1 MLGRIRKFSTTIF
14 AKIFLFIIAI
24 PFVFWGMGGLFSEGN
39 QNTIA
44 TISKDKISVKE
55 FINYINLNAPPESE
69 MNSAL
74 LEKILSKF
82 IGEKVIEKEIKT
94 LNIIISESY
103 LSKLIKNEKF
113 FKKENKFSRTE
124 YEKFLVV
131 NSLDAVVFENNL
143 LKQKKKELL
152 IDFISGGITPSHFVI
167 NSDFNILNQS
177 RNVEVIKLNNLIK
190 KSLNFSNNEIQS
202 YFDKNKESYNYIFKT
217 INFIEINP
225 ENLTG
230 NKEFSNIF
238 FEKIDR
244 IDDLI
249 IEDKN
254 LDFLLKEFN
263 LNSASKITFD
273 KFGKNKN
280 GNEINNFPAKLVKN
294 IFSANENE
302 STLLITL
309 ENKYYIIEIT
319 KTQSVQKQISDSF
332 VYNDILDNLKNV
344 AKRKYIV
351 DLISKINKNE
361 FNKSDFYKFSKDEG
375 VDIEKIIIEGQ
386 TDDKILQSSVV
397 TQIYNYP
404 QDKVIVV
411 ADLGFS
417 KSYLV
422 YIKKIEN
429 VSITNNSDEYK
440 KYLNLSKVKLMSNIY
455 NTYDAYLR
463 FKYKIDINYKALENL
478 KNNI

>member
-1 MLGRIRKFSTTIF
+1 MLGKIRKFSTTIF

-55 FINYINLNAPPESE
+55 FIDYINLNPPPEDG
-69 MNSAL
+69 MNSVI

-82 IGEKVIEKEIKT
+82 IGQKVIEKEIER
-94 LNIIISESY
+94 LNIIISESS
-103 LSKLIKNEKF
+103 LSKLIKNEEI

-131 NSLDAVVFENNL
+131 NSLDAVAFENNL
-143 LKQKKKELL
+143 LRQKKKELL
-152 IDFISGGITPSHFVI
+152 IDFISGGITPSHFII
-167 NSDFNILNQS
+167 NSDFNILNQN
-177 RNVEVIKLNNLIK
+177 RNIEIIKLNNLIK
-190 KSLNFSNNEIQS
+190 KNLNFSNNEIQS
-202 YFDKNKESYNYIFKT
+202 YFDENKEKYNYTFKT
-217 INFIEINP
+217 INFIEVNP

-230 NKEFSNIF
+230 SKDFSNLF

-254 LDFLLKEFN
+254 LDFILKEFN
-263 LNSASKITFD
+263 LNASTELTFD
-273 KFGKNKN
+273 KFGKQQN
-280 GNEINNFPAKLVKN
+280 GDEVNNFPSKLVKN
-294 IFSANENE
+294 IFSANEIE

-309 ENKYYIIEIT
+309 ENKYYIIEIN
-319 KTQSVQKQISDSF
+319 KTQNIQKEINDVSVK
-332 VYNDILDNLKNV
+332 NDILDNLKNV

-361 FNKSDFYKFSKDEG
+361 FNKSDFYKFSKDKG
-375 VDIEKIIIEGQ
+375 VDIEKITIEGQ
-386 TDDKILQSSVV
+386 SDNKILKDSLVS
-397 TQIYNYP
+397 QIYNYP
-404 QDKVIVV
+404 EDKVIVV

-417 KSYLV
+417 ESYLI
-422 YIKKIEN
+422 YIKKVNN
-429 VSITNNSDEYK
+429 VSITSNSDEYK

-455 NTYDAYLR
+455 NTYDTYLKY
-463 FKYKIDINYKALENL
+463 KYKIDINYKVLENL